1 VDARAKRGHDERE
14 SAMPAISRR
23 FPRLAPRDQIAIQL
37 RRFPGQWELAL
48 LQDRALSSGGIF
60 GRIAQ
65 LVEQLTLNQRVPGSS
80 PGAPTNRF
88 KYLRGFPAVIA
99 TSHQGLAM
107 FCGLLVKSCE
117 SIQALADQAKEIG
130 VPGIRRLVVECVLKR
145 AVIRS
150 NAPGAAR

>member
-1 VDARAKRGHDERE
+1 MLENHFDTRAGLKNGRNALCCNASFAVWFEKIRRGIN
-14 SAMPAISRR
+14 ATT
-23 FPRLAPRDQIAIQL
+23 
-37 RRFPGQWELAL
+37 W
-48 LQDRALSSGGIF
+48 
-60 GRIAQ
+60 
-65 LVEQLTLNQRVPGSS
+65 TLNQRVPGSS